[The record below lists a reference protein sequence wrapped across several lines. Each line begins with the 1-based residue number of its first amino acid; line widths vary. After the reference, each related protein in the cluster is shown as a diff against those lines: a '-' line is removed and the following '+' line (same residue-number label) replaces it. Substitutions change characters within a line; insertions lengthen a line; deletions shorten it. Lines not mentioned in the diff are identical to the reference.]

1 MQPANQGVDV
11 MEYLGKILLVEDE
24 ESVRYSLELALST
37 SGYNVITASDGIK
50 GLSWIMVSSRFTDTF
65 DLMIMDVMMPMMNG
79 VLLLNKLKQF
89 KMTIPTL
96 VITGCSDAET
106 LAKLRESGVEYI
118 LKKPFEPNEFLAK
131 VEELM
136 SKNPKKTRANG
147 ELSSA
152 KSAPGKS

>member
-89 KMTIPTL
+89 KTTIPTL

-106 LAKLRESGVEYI
+106 LAKLRESGV
-118 LKKPFEPNEFLAK
+118 
-131 VEELM
+131 
-136 SKNPKKTRANG
+136 
-147 ELSSA
+147 
-152 KSAPGKS
+152 